1 MSVHTFSCLDGHT
14 CGNPVR
20 LVSGGGP
27 LLKGA
32 TMSERRLDFLA
43 NHDWIRKALMFEP
56 RGHDVMSGSILYP
69 PTRADCDIGILFI
82 EVSGCLPMCGHGTIG
97 TVTMAVENGLVAPA
111 TPGVLNIDAP
121 AGRVVARYEQK
132 DRFVESV
139 RITNVAS
146 YLAATDVTVDVPGI
160 GELTFDIAYGGNY
173 YAILEPQKN
182 FAGLEFDVGRRRAA
196 PVADR
201 APAGQREDPAGPSR
215 ERDDPRREP
224 RHVDRQ
230 AARPA
235 RPCPQRGVLRRQGD
249 RPVPLRHRHVGAHGP
264 ARRQGPAQGRRRLR
278 AREHHRLAVRRP
290 RRGLGA
296 GSATTRRSCRRSPAG
311 RASTASTPSSST
323 TATPSPTASRSLGF
337 CRPERRSAAKDR
349 GALLCRTAILA
360 IRWRR
365 TGKRLRFLAQA
376 DRPAA
381 TRRAQEN
388 PVAGVS
394 GNAAAGT

>member
-132 DRFVESV
+132 DRFNESV
-139 RITNVAS
+139 RITIVAS

-173 YAILEPQKN
+173 YAILESQKN
-182 FAGLEFDVGRRRAA
+182 FAGLESMSAGDVLRLSPIVRRLVNEKIQ
-196 PVADR
+196 PVH
-201 APAGQREDPAGPSR
+201 PEN
-215 ERDDPRREP
+215 ETI
-224 RHVDRQ
+224 
-230 AARPA
+230 
-235 RPCPQRGVLRRQGD
+235 RGVSHVMWTGTPRGPRAHARNAVFYGDKAIDRSPCGTGTSARMAQLAGKGRLGVGDDFVHESIIGSLFDGRVEASAQVGNYQAIIPSISGWARQHGINTIFVDD
-249 RPVPLRHRHVGAHGP
+249 RDPFAHGF
-264 ARRQGPAQGRRRLR
+264 Q
-278 AREHHRLAVRRP
+278 
-290 RRGLGA
+290 
-296 GSATTRRSCRRSPAG
+296 
-311 RASTASTPSSST
+311 
-323 TATPSPTASRSLGF
+323 
-337 CRPERRSAAKDR
+337 
-349 GALLCRTAILA
+349 
-360 IRWRR
+360 
-365 TGKRLRFLAQA
+365 
-376 DRPAA
+376 
-381 TRRAQEN
+381 
-388 PVAGVS
+388 VA
-394 GNAAAGT
+394 